1 MNNKDNNKKT
11 SIFIP
16 ITWMITTS
24 IWTVTAFMNLNK
36 VGVSFWLVILQGV
49 AALTSFIAAI
59 ANYVR
64 YKES

>member
-1 MNNKDNNKKT
+1 MNNKNNNKKT

-24 IWTVTAFMNLNK
+24 IWTVTAFMNFSK

-49 AALTSFIAAI
+49 AALTSFAAAI
-59 ANYVR
+59 ANYIR
-64 YKES
+64 YKRS